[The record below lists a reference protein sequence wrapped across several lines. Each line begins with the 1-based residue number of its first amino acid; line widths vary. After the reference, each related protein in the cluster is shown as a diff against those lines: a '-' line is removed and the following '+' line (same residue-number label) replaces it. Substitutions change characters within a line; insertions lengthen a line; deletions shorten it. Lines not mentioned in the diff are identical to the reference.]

1 METGHTATGN
11 GRDVPATVDG
21 IGSPVG
27 PLPHAREVTGAAFLA
42 DASRLLANSL
52 DYETTLATVAA
63 LALPHL
69 GAWCIVDVVD
79 PDGSLRRLAIVHP
92 DPAKQALA
100 RELHDGWPPRRD
112 DPVGVPAVMVTRGP
126 EVIPQ
131 VTEDLLREAARS
143 SANLEILRR
152 LGIGS
157 LMILPLVARDDVLG
171 AITFVAPTDGYR
183 YGAAD
188 LGLAMDLAAR
198 CAIAIDNARLY
209 GQAQEARSAA
219 EEASRA
225 KSQLLAMTSH
235 EIRTPI
241 NAIVGYAQLLDM
253 GLDGPLT
260 DAQRRKLERIQASG
274 QYLLGLVN
282 RILDTAR
289 AERGQLSVQTEPV
302 ELADVVDAAVSI
314 VQPQATERSLCV
326 DVDLDGVAPRFA
338 GDPIRARQVLVNLLA
353 NACKFTQPGGRISL
367 HADST
372 TASLEDG
379 RRVRWTRLHVDDN
392 GPGIPP
398 EQLERIFEP
407 FVQVDP
413 ELTRSVG
420 GAGLG
425 LAISRELARMMGGD
439 LTVESRLGSGSRFTL
454 WLRSQDE
461 QHGAATNGDGN
472 GNGLPDR
479 PDLQSAAEIIM
490 RRIVPIV
497 DGYVDRLRSDPEL
510 SLAASD
516 FELRDT
522 AFTLVSVLAG
532 LLAASGEYGSD
543 PMSGAIRDGGSI
555 HRFVSELH
563 GAQRHRIGWGEDA
576 LRRDYAALCEAL
588 TDELRRFAP
597 PGLDV
602 EATAELV
609 GRVLERAENAS
620 RRGWHSATSRDG

>member
-1 METGHTATGN
+1 MVEAIGT
-11 GRDVPATVDG
+11 RDGAQ
-21 IGSPVG
+21 
-27 PLPHAREVTGAAFLA
+27 PHARELTGAAFLA
-42 DASRLLANSL
+42 DASRLLADSL
-52 DYETTLATVAA
+52 DYETTLATVAGM
-63 LALPHL
+63 ALPHL

-92 DPAKQALA
+92 DPDKQALA
-100 RELHDGWPPRRD
+100 RKLHDGWPPRRD
-112 DPVGVPAVMVTRGP
+112 DPLGVPAVMLTHGP

-143 SANLEILRR
+143 PANLEILRR

-157 LMILPLVARDDVLG
+157 LMILPLVARNEVLG
-171 AITFVAPTDGYR
+171 AITFVAPTDGHA

-188 LGLAMDLAAR
+188 LGLARDLAAR

-209 GQAQEARSAA
+209 REAQAARAEA

-260 DAQRRKLERIQASG
+260 VAQRRKLERIQASG

-289 AERGQLSVQTEPV
+289 AERGQLSVQSEPV
-302 ELADVVDAAVSI
+302 ELADVVDSAVSI
-314 VQPQATERSLCV
+314 VQPQAAERSLCV
-326 DVDLDGVAPRFA
+326 EVDLDGVAPRFA
-338 GDPIRARQVLVNLLA
+338 GDPIRARQVLVNLLV
-353 NACKFTQPGGRISL
+353 NACKFTDPGGRISL

-372 TASLEDG
+372 TANLEDG
-379 RRVRWTRLHVDDN
+379 RPVRWTRLHVDDN
-392 GPGIPP
+392 GAGIPA

-439 LTVESRLGSGSRFTL
+439 LTVESRLGNGSRFTL
-454 WLRSQDE
+454 WLRSHE
-461 QHGAATNGDGN
+461 QHDAAQNGAA
-472 GNGLPDR
+472 NGLPDR

-497 DGYVDRLRSDPEL
+497 DGYIERLKADPSL
-510 SLAASD
+510 SPVASD

-522 AFTLVSVLAG
+522 AFTLLSVLAD

-563 GAQRHRIGWGEDA
+563 GAQRQRIGWGEDD
-576 LRRDYAALCEAL
+576 LGRDYAALRDAV

-597 PGLDV
+597 PGLGVD
-602 EATAELV
+602 ATAELV
-609 GRVLERAENAS
+609 GRVLERAERAS
-620 RRGWHSATSRDG
+620 RRGWHSATSRDA